1 VTKWELPDGDSEI
14 AAPDDDAG
22 TSTAVVE
29 HVAAPD
35 EGVQDQPLDS
45 TNDDEVARTR
55 GQPRPR
61 PSNVVV
67 LLGVVLVVVIA
78 QAVISWLSFDV
89 TKQLRDQ
96 SAIANGLQRCII
108 QAQLNE
114 NSTTD
119 PSGTAYKAAVQS
131 CLNR

>member
-1 VTKWELPDGDSEI
+1 VTKWERPDGDSEL
-14 AAPDDDAG
+14 AAPDDPDD

-29 HVAAPD
+29 HDGQPYESVEDGTRDAAD
-35 EGVQDQPLDS
+35 G
-45 TNDDEVARTR
+45 DEVARTR
-55 GQPRPR
+55 ARAR

-67 LLGVVLVVVIA
+67 LLGVILVVVIA

-114 NSTTD
+114 NTSTD
-119 PSGTAYKAAVQS
+119 PSGAAYKAAVQS
-131 CLNR
+131 CLNK